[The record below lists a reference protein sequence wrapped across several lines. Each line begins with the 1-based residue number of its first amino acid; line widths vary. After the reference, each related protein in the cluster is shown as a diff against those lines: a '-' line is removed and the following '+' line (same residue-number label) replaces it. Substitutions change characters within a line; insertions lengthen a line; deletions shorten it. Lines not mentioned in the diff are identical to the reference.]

1 MVEAYNLALEFITRE
16 IQNLL
21 QNQGLNQQGSQ
32 LDQNFCLEYKA
43 APPPPPTK
51 KKRLVKLKSRK
62 KNIEK
67 YLIQQQKLG
76 LEISYAIFLKDVSK
90 SKIWIIFRSLS
101 MYTRF

>member
-32 LDQNFCLEYKA
+32 LDQNFCLEDKDD
-43 APPPPPTK
+43 PPPQ

>member
-32 LDQNFCLEYKA
+32 LDQNFCLEDKDE
-43 APPPPPTK
+43 PPQ

-76 LEISYAIFLKDVSK
+76 LEISYAIFLKDVLK

>member
-1 MVEAYNLALEFITRE
+1 MVEAYNLALEFITQE

-21 QNQGLNQQGSQ
+21 QNKGLNQQGRQ
-32 LDQNFCLEYKA
+32 LDQNFCWEDRD
-43 APPPPPTK
+43 APPPPQK
-51 KKRLVKLKSRK
+51 KERLVKLKSRK